1 MATASAVHA
10 DKGSSPSS
18 RAFRAPLRRGRLAVG
33 RRRFGKGKGGFEASA
48 LPVKPEGSAER
59 P

>member
-1 MATASAVHA
+1 MATASAGHA
-10 DKGSSPSS
+10 DKGSSLSS
-18 RAFRAPLRRGRLAVG
+18 RAFRAPLRRGRLAVC
-33 RRRFGKGKGGFEASA
+33 RRRFGKEKEDPRPPA